1 MHAEMLAERFVRK
14 NGSERVR
21 VSAHIL
27 HGAPVLDLRVYAG
40 AQATRKGVC
49 VRVETARDLAK
60 AIAEVLS
67 EAGYRLD

>member
-1 MHAEMLAERFVRK
+1 MHAEMLAERFLRK
-14 NGSERVR
+14 NGSERLR

-27 HGAPVLDLRVYAG
+27 HGAPVLDLRVYVG

-60 AIAEVLS
+60 AIAAVMT
-67 EAGYRLD
+67 EAGFPLD